1 MDLVILPFDKGIYE
15 QYPTHLDY
23 KGLSGL
29 TVDYIHKWK
38 LGEAMIWV
46 LEKTSVSADFKNK
59 DTRASVLIT
68 TRYK

>member
-38 LGEAMIWV
+38 LE
-46 LEKTSVSADFKNK
+46 
-59 DTRASVLIT
+59 RQ
-68 TRYK
+68 